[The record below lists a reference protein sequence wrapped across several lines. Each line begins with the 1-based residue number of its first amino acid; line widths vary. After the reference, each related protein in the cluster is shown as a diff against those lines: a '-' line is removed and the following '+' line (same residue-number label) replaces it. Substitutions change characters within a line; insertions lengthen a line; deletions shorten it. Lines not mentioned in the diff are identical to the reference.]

1 MSPQPSPSIVLD
13 NLTPARTFGYEEAG
27 EHGLERRQYQ
37 NGDEARGQE
46 FSLPQADG
54 GRDAWLFLAGC
65 FAIEALVWGF
75 PFSFG
80 IFQEYYST
88 HAPFSA
94 SPSGIPVVGTTAAGI
109 MYLSGPVMFAGLQ
122 HWPTFR
128 RRCPAFGLAI
138 IAISLVAASFA
149 TQVSHLIVTQG
160 VLYAIGG
167 TLLYCPAVSFLDEWF
182 VRRKGMAWGIMLAG
196 TGMGGVIVP
205 FVMNWGLY
213 KYGSPT
219 MLRAW
224 AITLVL
230 LSGPLL
236 FFVKPRIPITHT
248 TQPRPFSFRFLN
260 TSTFWIN
267 QIANIFQGLGFFIP
281 SIYLPSYARSLGL
294 SNVSATL
301 TVSLVNTT
309 SVFGAVL
316 LGGLIDKLHVTTVA
330 LISSL
335 GATTSIFLLWGLSA
349 SFPVL
354 CVFSLLYGLFAGGF
368 SCTWTGIIREV
379 QKREPGSDSG
389 LVFGFL
395 GAGRGI
401 GSVAAGP
408 LSDALLSSRL
418 WYGQSS
424 LGYGSGYG
432 LLIVFTGVT
441 TALGGLGFVAKRV
454 GWV

>member
-1 MSPQPSPSIVLD
+1 M
-13 NLTPARTFGYEEAG
+13 NLADVG
-27 EHGLERRQYQ
+27 
-37 NGDEARGQE
+37 
-46 FSLPQADG
+46 FS
-54 GRDAWLFLAGC
+54 
-65 FAIEALVWGF
+65 
-75 PFSFG
+75 
-80 IFQEYYST
+80 
-88 HAPFSA
+88 
-94 SPSGIPVVGTTAAGI
+94 
-109 MYLSGPVMFAGLQ
+109 
-122 HWPTFR
+122 
-128 RRCPAFGLAI
+128 
-138 IAISLVAASFA
+138 
-149 TQVSHLIVTQG
+149 
-160 VLYAIGG
+160 
-167 TLLYCPAVSFLDEWF
+167 
-182 VRRKGMAWGIMLAG
+182 
-196 TGMGGVIVP
+196 
-205 FVMNWGLY
+205 WGLY

-236 FFVKPRIPITHT
+236 FFVKPRIPITHI
-248 TQPRPFSFRFLN
+248 TQPRPFSFRFLS

-267 QIANIFQGLGFFIP
+267 QTANIFQGLGFFIP
-281 SIYLPSYARSLGL
+281 NIYLPTYARSLGL
-294 SNVSATL
+294 SNVSAAL

-309 SVFGAVL
+309 SVFGAVM

-335 GATTSIFLLWGLSA
+335 GATISVFLLWGLSA

-354 CVFSLLYGLFAGGF
+354 CMFSLMYGLFAGGF

-408 LSDALLSSRL
+408 LSDALLSSRI
-418 WYGQSS
+418 WYGQASV
-424 LGYGSGYG
+424 GYGSGYG
-432 LLIVFTGVT
+432 LLIVFTGIT
-441 TALGGLGFVAKRV
+441 TALGGLGFVARRV

>member
-1 MSPQPSPSIVLD
+1 
-13 NLTPARTFGYEEAG
+13 
-27 EHGLERRQYQ
+27 
-37 NGDEARGQE
+37 
-46 FSLPQADG
+46 
-54 GRDAWLFLAGC
+54 
-65 FAIEALVWGF
+65 
-75 PFSFG
+75 
-80 IFQEYYST
+80 
-88 HAPFSA
+88 
-94 SPSGIPVVGTTAAGI
+94 
-109 MYLSGPVMFAGLQ
+109 
-122 HWPTFR
+122 
-128 RRCPAFGLAI
+128 
-138 IAISLVAASFA
+138 
-149 TQVSHLIVTQG
+149 
-160 VLYAIGG
+160 
-167 TLLYCPAVSFLDEWF
+167 
-182 VRRKGMAWGIMLAG
+182 
-196 TGMGGVIVP
+196 
-205 FVMNWGLY
+205 
-213 KYGSPT
+213 

-236 FFVKPRIPITHT
+236 FFVKPRIPVTHV

-267 QIANIFQGLGFFIP
+267 QTANIFQGLGFFIP
-281 SIYLPSYARSLGL
+281 NIYLPTYAQSLGL
-294 SNVSATL
+294 SNVSAAL

-335 GATTSIFLLWGLSA
+335 GAAISIFLLWGLSA

-389 LVFGFL
+389 LIFGFL

-418 WYGQSS
+418 WYGQASF
-424 LGYGSGYG
+424 GYGSGFG
-432 LLIVFTGVT
+432 LLIVFTGIT
-441 TALGGLGFVAKRV
+441 TALGGLGFVARRM